1 MINIVLIDS
10 DCLFQKAFTK
20 MIAEQKKC
28 RLAGIAETK
37 EEAIQIVEN
46 CYPQLIF
53 IDIIL
58 EEKENM
64 DICSELRERCPEAA
78 IYILSSYRNLRLMQ
92 KAMEGGV
99 EKYFSKPVSRI
110 ELYRLL
116 DSYNDEET
124 LESTQYIEGLLLNVK
139 NRDYLCALE
148 ENKKIIQKIMKEQ
161 VIRERKEKLMYLI
174 SFIISTIPEMA
185 EKKKKIYIQKHKLNS
200 LILKDETLCCNW
212 LNELITEVFRYLCI
226 TRYTYMGKV
235 LQFIEENKSSDITLT
250 QLSEESG
257 ISSGHLSR
265 VFKKCY
271 NISIV
276 DYVHLRKLH
285 TAKYYMASSEMNI
298 SDISFL
304 LGYNEAGYFCKIFKR
319 YEGMT
324 PTTFYQNIKKR

>member
-92 KAMEGGV
+92 KAMEEGV
-99 EKYFSKPVSRI
+99 EKYFCKPVSRM
-110 ELYRLL
+110 ELYAIL
-116 DSYNDEET
+116 DSYNDVEAWEEN
-124 LESTQYIEGLLLNVK
+124 QHIEELLLAIK
-139 NRDYLCALE
+139 RRDYRSALKQD
-148 ENKKIIQKIMKEQ
+148 KKIIKKIMRKQ
-161 VIRERKEKLMYLI
+161 SLIERKEKLI
-174 SFIISTIPEMA
+174 SIVSFIISTIPEME
-185 EKKKKIYIQKHKLNS
+185 EKKKKFYVQKHE
-200 LILKDETLCCNW
+200 LKFFVLKEELLCCNW
-212 LNELITEVFRYLCI
+212 LNEIITEVFRYLCI
-226 TRYTYMGKV
+226 TKYVYMGKV
-235 LQFIEENKSSDITLT
+235 LQYIEDNKNNEITLT
-250 QLSEESG
+250 QLSEQSG
-257 ISSGHLSR
+257 ISNGHLSR

-285 TAKYYMASSEMNI
+285 MAKYYMASSEMNI

-324 PTTFYQNIKKR
+324 PTAFYQNIKKR